1 MKYDLVIK
9 NARVV
14 TVDKDNTILENCSIA
29 IKDSKICDILS
40 VEKEFE
46 WRNTIDAKEKLL
58 TPGLIDCH
66 THLIYAGS
74 RSDEFEMRLLGAS
87 YADVA
92 KKRGGILSTVKATR
106 DATVLELLES
116 AKAKAEMMLENGTT
130 KRIYKCS

>member
-46 WRNTIDAKEKLL
+46 
-58 TPGLIDCH
+58 
-66 THLIYAGS
+66 
-74 RSDEFEMRLLGAS
+74 
-87 YADVA
+87 
-92 KKRGGILSTVKATR
+92 
-106 DATVLELLES
+106 
-116 AKAKAEMMLENGTT
+116 
-130 KRIYKCS
+130 